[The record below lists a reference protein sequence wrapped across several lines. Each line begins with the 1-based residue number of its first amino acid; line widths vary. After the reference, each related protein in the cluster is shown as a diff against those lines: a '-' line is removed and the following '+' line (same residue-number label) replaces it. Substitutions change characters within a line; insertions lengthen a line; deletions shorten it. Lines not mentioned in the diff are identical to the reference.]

1 MSVRCDYLNTPMLQL
16 PTTCDVTGYIE
27 MLPEPQD
34 AAGWCPSLRQHPAAS
49 QCIRQHPAATG
60 NCPNLNNAFLINGQY
75 PNDSGSIRCFRQVTG
90 KKYIFADDENRYT
103 RLTRVR
109 VLARIG
115 PSHTPIL
122 ARHAFHGGH
131 LSRGIRRVLA
141 RCIINHTVLYRSCST
156 FIVRLPRQYM
166 E

>member
-1 MSVRCDYLNTPMLQL
+1 MSVRCDYPNTPVKNLQL

-60 NCPNLNNAFLINGQY
+60 NCPNLNNVFLINGQY

-90 KKYIFADDENRYT
+90 KKYIFADETLRT
-103 RLTRVR
+103 PLTMMTLSQKIKTNKPMKTTCSCWWKTPMPRTSFCLTWHFTHSTTSH
-109 VLARIG
+109 VLKM
-115 PSHTPIL
+115 L
-122 ARHAFHGGH
+122 ASVFCCA
-131 LSRGIRRVLA
+131 
-141 RCIINHTVLYRSCST
+141 
-156 FIVRLPRQYM
+156 
-166 E
+166 